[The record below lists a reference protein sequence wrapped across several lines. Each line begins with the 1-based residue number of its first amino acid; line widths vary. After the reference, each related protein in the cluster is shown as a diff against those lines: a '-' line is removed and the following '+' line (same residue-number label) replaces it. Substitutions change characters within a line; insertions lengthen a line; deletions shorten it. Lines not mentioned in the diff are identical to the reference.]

1 MIRRGTGRTP
11 PYILVGL
18 VLVIV
23 ILGFN
28 YWTLS
33 SQNADLSQE
42 LEKLQ
47 SEIKISAMK
56 QEQSEKKN
64 SALQETVHEMDG
76 LSNRLKKEIQDD
88 KDALK
93 ASSIEVQKL
102 KYEITTLKNKV
113 AKMQEQISS
122 LNQQAEDCE
131 VDLSK
136 AKETNTHLTQERD
149 DAVEAIAEKDSMIN
163 SLKRQL
169 EQVSVKRSQLTLS
182 LATCNTELVQL
193 KKECEEVQ
201 KASDDLANIIVQT
214 KRDAQ
219 LESEKQLYAVKEQ
232 LVEEKNK
239 SSMMQFSVDDLQ
251 KKLSQTFS
259 DLAESQDKVSQ
270 LEATLHGLEI
280 DKQKEKARS
289 DTLDISVKDLTLKL
303 SEANTELTKCQESLK
318 TSALENA
325 AELEKA
331 QDEAAAAR
339 REKMAI
345 AKPKIEPGMMNIPG
359 IEHKEPYVGPG
370 QLGYISRGAVH
381 TRDLGIQGI
390 EFHREL
396 PILPRDPPNVPRKK
410 PRFSV
415 ADIAR
420 EVAAPQNNIINGEN
434 VNGGVLAPPQSIG
447 QVNPPLDNNNNN
459 ADQQLAAPGAPP
471 VMERPA
477 APGEANNK
485 PIQAPVHPGAV
496 DGPGPQNDVL
506 APPPQHLQDENA
518 NEIKGNIDLDLQK
531 RVIGVLGN
539 DGEKDSE
546 NIAKAASNE
555 SLIKEERKERDVKNN
570 EVNDVVQNKI

>member
-18 VLVIV
+18 LLIIV

-93 ASSIEVQKL
+93 ASNIEVQKL
-102 KYEITTLKNKV
+102 RYEITTLKNKA

-122 LNQQAEDCE
+122 LIQQAEDCE

-136 AKETNTHLTQERD
+136 AKETNGHLTQERD

-169 EQVSVKRSQLTLS
+169 EQ
-182 LATCNTELVQL
+182 
-193 KKECEEVQ
+193 
-201 KASDDLANIIVQT
+201 
-214 KRDAQ
+214 
-219 LESEKQLYAVKEQ
+219 EKS
-232 LVEEKNK
+232 K

-280 DKQKEKARS
+280 EKHKEKARS
-289 DTLDISVKDLTLKL
+289 DAFNISVKDLTLKL
-303 SEANTELTKCQESLK
+303 TEANNELTQCREGMK

-325 AELEKA
+325 AKLKKA

-345 AKPKIEPGMMNIPG
+345 AMPKIEPGMMNIPD

-390 EFHREL
+390 KFHREL
-396 PILPRDPPNVPRKK
+396 QILPRDPPNLPRKK

-420 EVAAPQNNIINGEN
+420 ENAAPQNNNNINGEN
-434 VNGGVLAPPQSIG
+434 FNGGVLAPPQSIG
-447 QVNPPLDNNNNN
+447 QVNPPLDGNNN
-459 ADQQLAAPGAPP
+459 ADNHLAAPGVP

-477 APGEANNK
+477 APGEGNK
-485 PIQAPVHPGAV
+485 PIQAPIHPGDV

-506 APPPQHLQDENA
+506 APPPQHLQDNLDAAIDEEEKIVEDMMDDQDEEG
-518 NEIKGNIDLDLQK
+518 NEIKQNHEVNDIDNIH
-531 RVIGVLGN
+531 
-539 DGEKDSE
+539 
-546 NIAKAASNE
+546 
-555 SLIKEERKERDVKNN
+555 EERKEMLKNENVGALEVPQPFQADSFNHQEMNVDDVGNQGN
-570 EVNDVVQNKI
+570 YYDTNLENKIRNFGRPPDLH

>member
-18 VLVIV
+18 LLIIV

-93 ASSIEVQKL
+93 ASNIEVQKL
-102 KYEITTLKNKV
+102 RYEITTLKNKA

-122 LNQQAEDCE
+122 LIQQAEDCE

-136 AKETNTHLTQERD
+136 AKETNGHLTQERD

-182 LATCNTELVQL
+182 LATCNSELIQL

-219 LESEKQLYAVKEQ
+219 LESEKEMYAVKEQ
-232 LVEEKNK
+232 LVEEKSK

-280 DKQKEKARS
+280 EKHKEKARS
-289 DTLDISVKDLTLKL
+289 DAFNISVKDLTLKL
-303 SEANTELTKCQESLK
+303 TEANNELTQCREGMK

-325 AELEKA
+325 AKLKKA

-345 AKPKIEPGMMNIPG
+345 AMPKIEPGMMNIPD
-359 IEHKEPYVGPG
+359 IEHK
-370 QLGYISRGAVH
+370 
-381 TRDLGIQGI
+381 
-390 EFHREL
+390 
-396 PILPRDPPNVPRKK
+396 
-410 PRFSV
+410 
-415 ADIAR
+415 
-420 EVAAPQNNIINGEN
+420 APQNNNNINGEN
-434 VNGGVLAPPQSIG
+434 FNGGVLAPPQSIG
-447 QVNPPLDNNNNN
+447 QVNPPLDGNNN
-459 ADQQLAAPGAPP
+459 ADNHLAAPGVP

-477 APGEANNK
+477 APGEGNK
-485 PIQAPVHPGAV
+485 PIQAPIHPGDV

-506 APPPQHLQDENA
+506 APPPQHLQDNLDAAIDEEEKIVEDMMDDQDEEG
-518 NEIKGNIDLDLQK
+518 NEIKQNHEVNDIDNIH
-531 RVIGVLGN
+531 
-539 DGEKDSE
+539 
-546 NIAKAASNE
+546 
-555 SLIKEERKERDVKNN
+555 EERKEMLKNENVGALEVPQPFQADSFNHQEMNVDDVGNQGN
-570 EVNDVVQNKI
+570 YYDTNLENKIRNFGRPPDLH

>member
-169 EQVSVKRSQLTLS
+169 EQ
-182 LATCNTELVQL
+182 
-193 KKECEEVQ
+193 
-201 KASDDLANIIVQT
+201 
-214 KRDAQ
+214 
-219 LESEKQLYAVKEQ
+219 
-232 LVEEKNK
+232 
-239 SSMMQFSVDDLQ
+239 
-251 KKLSQTFS
+251 
-259 DLAESQDKVSQ
+259 
-270 LEATLHGLEI
+270 
-280 DKQKEKARS
+280 EKARS

-506 APPPQHLQDENA
+506 APPPQHLQDNLDAAIDEEEKIVEDMMDDQDEEG
-518 NEIKGNIDLDLQK
+518 NEIKQN
-531 RVIGVLGN
+531 REVN
-539 DGEKDSE
+539 DRDS
-546 NIAKAASNE
+546 IH
-555 SLIKEERKERDVKNN
+555 EERKEVLKNGNLGALEVPQPFQADSFNHQDMNVDDDVGNQGN
-570 EVNDVVQNKI
+570 YYDTNLENKIRNLGRPPDIH

>member
-169 EQVSVKRSQLTLS
+169 EQ
-182 LATCNTELVQL
+182 
-193 KKECEEVQ
+193 
-201 KASDDLANIIVQT
+201 
-214 KRDAQ
+214 
-219 LESEKQLYAVKEQ
+219 
-232 LVEEKNK
+232 EKNK

>member
-169 EQVSVKRSQLTLS
+169 EQ
-182 LATCNTELVQL
+182 
-193 KKECEEVQ
+193 
-201 KASDDLANIIVQT
+201 
-214 KRDAQ
+214 
-219 LESEKQLYAVKEQ
+219 
-232 LVEEKNK
+232 EKNK

-280 DKQKEKARS
+280 DKQ
-289 DTLDISVKDLTLKL
+289 
-303 SEANTELTKCQESLK
+303 
-318 TSALENA
+318 
-325 AELEKA
+325 KA

-506 APPPQHLQDENA
+506 APPPQHLQDNLDAAIDEEEKIVEDMMDDQDEEG
-518 NEIKGNIDLDLQK
+518 NEIKQN
-531 RVIGVLGN
+531 REVN
-539 DGEKDSE
+539 DRDS
-546 NIAKAASNE
+546 IH
-555 SLIKEERKERDVKNN
+555 EERKEVLKNGNLGALEVPQPFQADSFNHQDMNVDDDVGNQGN
-570 EVNDVVQNKI
+570 YYDTNLENKIRNLGRPPDIH

>member
-18 VLVIV
+18 LLIIV

-93 ASSIEVQKL
+93 ASNIEVQKL
-102 KYEITTLKNKV
+102 RYEITTLKNKA

-122 LNQQAEDCE
+122 LIQQAEDCE

-136 AKETNTHLTQERD
+136 AKETNGHLTQERD

-182 LATCNTELVQL
+182 LATCNSELIQL

-219 LESEKQLYAVKEQ
+219 LESEKEMYAVKEQ
-232 LVEEKNK
+232 LVEEKSK

-280 DKQKEKARS
+280 EKHKEKARS
-289 DTLDISVKDLTLKL
+289 DAFNISVKDLTLKL
-303 SEANTELTKCQESLK
+303 TEANNELTQCREGMK

-325 AELEKA
+325 AKLKKA

-345 AKPKIEPGMMNIPG
+345 AMPKIEPGMMNIPD

-390 EFHREL
+390 KFHREL
-396 PILPRDPPNVPRKK
+396 QILPRDPPNLPRKK

-420 EVAAPQNNIINGEN
+420 ENAAPQNNNNINGEN
-434 VNGGVLAPPQSIG
+434 FNGGVLAPPQSIG
-447 QVNPPLDNNNNN
+447 QVNPPLDGNNN
-459 ADQQLAAPGAPP
+459 ADNHLAAPGVP

-477 APGEANNK
+477 APGEGNK
-485 PIQAPVHPGAV
+485 PIQAPIHPGDV

-506 APPPQHLQDENA
+506 APPPQHLQDDNA
-518 NEIKGNIDLDLQK
+518 NEIKGKIDLDLQNDGK
-531 RVIGVLGN
+531 EVLGN
-539 DGEKDSE
+539 DGESGS
-546 NIAKAASNE
+546 NNVAKEDVSTNM
-555 SLIKEERKERDVKNN
+555 IKEGRLERYVKRNK
-570 EVNDVVQNKI
+570 EVNALV

>member
-232 LVEEKNK
+232 LVEEK
-239 SSMMQFSVDDLQ
+239 
-251 KKLSQTFS
+251 
-259 DLAESQDKVSQ
+259 
-270 LEATLHGLEI
+270 
-280 DKQKEKARS
+280 ARS

-506 APPPQHLQDENA
+506 APPPQHLQDNLDAAIDEEEKIVEDMMDDQDEEG
-518 NEIKGNIDLDLQK
+518 NEIKQN
-531 RVIGVLGN
+531 REVN
-539 DGEKDSE
+539 DRDS
-546 NIAKAASNE
+546 IH
-555 SLIKEERKERDVKNN
+555 EERKEVLKNGNLGALEVPQPFQADSFNHQDMNVDDDVGNQGN
-570 EVNDVVQNKI
+570 YYDTNLENKIRNLGRPPDIH

>member
-280 DKQKEKARS
+280 DKQK
-289 DTLDISVKDLTLKL
+289 
-303 SEANTELTKCQESLK
+303 
-318 TSALENA
+318 
-325 AELEKA
+325 A

-506 APPPQHLQDENA
+506 APPPQHLQDNLDAAIDEEEKIVEDMMDDQDEEG
-518 NEIKGNIDLDLQK
+518 NEIKQN
-531 RVIGVLGN
+531 REVN
-539 DGEKDSE
+539 DRDS
-546 NIAKAASNE
+546 IH
-555 SLIKEERKERDVKNN
+555 EERKEVLKNGNLGALEVPQPFQADSFNHQDMNVDDDVGNQGN
-570 EVNDVVQNKI
+570 YYDTNLENKIRNLGRPPDIH

>member
-18 VLVIV
+18 LLIIV

-93 ASSIEVQKL
+93 ASNIEVQKL
-102 KYEITTLKNKV
+102 RYEITTLKNKA

-122 LNQQAEDCE
+122 LIQQAEDCE

-136 AKETNTHLTQERD
+136 AKETNGHLTQERD

-182 LATCNTELVQL
+182 LATCNSELIQL

-219 LESEKQLYAVKEQ
+219 LESEKEMYAVKEQ
-232 LVEEKNK
+232 LVEEKSK

-280 DKQKEKARS
+280 EKH
-289 DTLDISVKDLTLKL
+289 
-303 SEANTELTKCQESLK
+303 
-318 TSALENA
+318 
-325 AELEKA
+325 KA

-345 AKPKIEPGMMNIPG
+345 AMPKIEPGMMNIPD

-390 EFHREL
+390 KFHREL
-396 PILPRDPPNVPRKK
+396 QILPRDPPNLPRKK

-420 EVAAPQNNIINGEN
+420 ENAAPQNNNNINGEN
-434 VNGGVLAPPQSIG
+434 FNGGVLAPPQSIG
-447 QVNPPLDNNNNN
+447 QVNPPLDGNNN
-459 ADQQLAAPGAPP
+459 ADNHLAAPGVP

-477 APGEANNK
+477 APGEGNK
-485 PIQAPVHPGAV
+485 PIQAPIHPGDV

-506 APPPQHLQDENA
+506 APPPQHLQDNLDAAIDEEEKIVEDMMDDQDEEG
-518 NEIKGNIDLDLQK
+518 NEIKQNHEVNDIDNIH
-531 RVIGVLGN
+531 
-539 DGEKDSE
+539 
-546 NIAKAASNE
+546 
-555 SLIKEERKERDVKNN
+555 EERKEMLKNENVGALEVPQPFQADSFNHQEMNVDDVGNQGN
-570 EVNDVVQNKI
+570 YYDTNLENKIRNFGRPPDLH

>member
-232 LVEEKNK
+232 LVE
-239 SSMMQFSVDDLQ
+239 
-251 KKLSQTFS
+251 
-259 DLAESQDKVSQ
+259 
-270 LEATLHGLEI
+270 
-280 DKQKEKARS
+280 
-289 DTLDISVKDLTLKL
+289 
-303 SEANTELTKCQESLK
+303 
-318 TSALENA
+318 
-325 AELEKA
+325 A

-506 APPPQHLQDENA
+506 APPPQHLQDNLDAAIDEEEKIVEDMMDDQDEEG
-518 NEIKGNIDLDLQK
+518 NEIKQN
-531 RVIGVLGN
+531 REVN
-539 DGEKDSE
+539 DRDS
-546 NIAKAASNE
+546 IH
-555 SLIKEERKERDVKNN
+555 EERKEVLKNGNLGALEVPQPFQADSFNHQDMNVDDDVGNQGN
-570 EVNDVVQNKI
+570 YYDTNLENKIRNLGRPPDIH

>member
-18 VLVIV
+18 LLIIV

-93 ASSIEVQKL
+93 ASNIEVQKL
-102 KYEITTLKNKV
+102 RYEITTLKNKA

-122 LNQQAEDCE
+122 LIQQAEDCE

-136 AKETNTHLTQERD
+136 AKETNGHLTQERD

-182 LATCNTELVQL
+182 LATCNSELIQL

-219 LESEKQLYAVKEQ
+219 LESEKEMYAVKEQ
-232 LVEEKNK
+232 LVEEK
-239 SSMMQFSVDDLQ
+239 
-251 KKLSQTFS
+251 
-259 DLAESQDKVSQ
+259 
-270 LEATLHGLEI
+270 
-280 DKQKEKARS
+280 ARS
-289 DTLDISVKDLTLKL
+289 DAFNISVKDLTLKL
-303 SEANTELTKCQESLK
+303 TEANNELTQCREGMK

-325 AELEKA
+325 AKLKKA

-345 AKPKIEPGMMNIPG
+345 AMPKIEPGMMNIPD

-390 EFHREL
+390 KFHREL
-396 PILPRDPPNVPRKK
+396 QILPRDPPNLPRKK

-420 EVAAPQNNIINGEN
+420 ENAAPQNNNNINGEN
-434 VNGGVLAPPQSIG
+434 FNGGVLAPPQSIG
-447 QVNPPLDNNNNN
+447 QVNPPLDGNNN
-459 ADQQLAAPGAPP
+459 ADNHLAAPGVP

-477 APGEANNK
+477 APGEGNK
-485 PIQAPVHPGAV
+485 PIQAPIHPGDV

-506 APPPQHLQDENA
+506 APPPQHLQDNLDAAIDEEEKIVEDMMDDQDEEG
-518 NEIKGNIDLDLQK
+518 NEIKQNHEVNDIDNIH
-531 RVIGVLGN
+531 
-539 DGEKDSE
+539 
-546 NIAKAASNE
+546 
-555 SLIKEERKERDVKNN
+555 EERKEMLKNENVGALEVPQPFQADSFNHQEMNVDDVGNQGN
-570 EVNDVVQNKI
+570 YYDTNLENKIRNFGRPPDLH

>member
-18 VLVIV
+18 LLIIV

-93 ASSIEVQKL
+93 ASNIEVQKL
-102 KYEITTLKNKV
+102 RYEITTLKNKA

-122 LNQQAEDCE
+122 LIQQAEDCE

-136 AKETNTHLTQERD
+136 AKETNGHLTQERD

-169 EQVSVKRSQLTLS
+169 EQ
-182 LATCNTELVQL
+182 
-193 KKECEEVQ
+193 
-201 KASDDLANIIVQT
+201 
-214 KRDAQ
+214 
-219 LESEKQLYAVKEQ
+219 
-232 LVEEKNK
+232 
-239 SSMMQFSVDDLQ
+239 
-251 KKLSQTFS
+251 
-259 DLAESQDKVSQ
+259 
-270 LEATLHGLEI
+270 
-280 DKQKEKARS
+280 EKARS
-289 DTLDISVKDLTLKL
+289 DAFNISVKDLTLKL
-303 SEANTELTKCQESLK
+303 TEANNELTQCREGMK

-325 AELEKA
+325 AKLKKA

-345 AKPKIEPGMMNIPG
+345 AMPKIEPGMMNIPD

-390 EFHREL
+390 KFHREL
-396 PILPRDPPNVPRKK
+396 QILPRDPPNLPRKK

-420 EVAAPQNNIINGEN
+420 ENAAPQNNNNINGEN
-434 VNGGVLAPPQSIG
+434 FNGGVLAPPQSIG
-447 QVNPPLDNNNNN
+447 QVNPPLDGNNN
-459 ADQQLAAPGAPP
+459 ADNHLAAPGVP

-477 APGEANNK
+477 APGEGNK
-485 PIQAPVHPGAV
+485 PIQAPIHPGDV

-506 APPPQHLQDENA
+506 APPPQHLQDNLDAAIDEEEKIVEDMMDDQDEEG
-518 NEIKGNIDLDLQK
+518 NEIKQNHEVNDIDNIH
-531 RVIGVLGN
+531 
-539 DGEKDSE
+539 
-546 NIAKAASNE
+546 
-555 SLIKEERKERDVKNN
+555 EERKEMLKNENVGALEVPQPFQADSFNHQEMNVDDVGNQGN
-570 EVNDVVQNKI
+570 YYDTNLENKIRNFGRPPDLH

>member
-359 IEHKEPYVGPG
+359 IEHK
-370 QLGYISRGAVH
+370 
-381 TRDLGIQGI
+381 
-390 EFHREL
+390 
-396 PILPRDPPNVPRKK
+396 
-410 PRFSV
+410 
-415 ADIAR
+415 
-420 EVAAPQNNIINGEN
+420 APQNNIINGEN

>member
-280 DKQKEKARS
+280 DKQK
-289 DTLDISVKDLTLKL
+289 
-303 SEANTELTKCQESLK
+303 
-318 TSALENA
+318 
-325 AELEKA
+325 A

>member
-169 EQVSVKRSQLTLS
+169 EQ
-182 LATCNTELVQL
+182 
-193 KKECEEVQ
+193 
-201 KASDDLANIIVQT
+201 
-214 KRDAQ
+214 
-219 LESEKQLYAVKEQ
+219 
-232 LVEEKNK
+232 EKNK

-506 APPPQHLQDENA
+506 APPPQHLQDNLDAAIDEEEKIVEDMMDDQDEEG
-518 NEIKGNIDLDLQK
+518 NEIKQN
-531 RVIGVLGN
+531 REVN
-539 DGEKDSE
+539 DRDS
-546 NIAKAASNE
+546 IH
-555 SLIKEERKERDVKNN
+555 EERKEVLKNGNLGALEVPQPFQADSFNHQDMNVDDDVGNQGN
-570 EVNDVVQNKI
+570 YYDTNLENKIRNLGRPPDIH